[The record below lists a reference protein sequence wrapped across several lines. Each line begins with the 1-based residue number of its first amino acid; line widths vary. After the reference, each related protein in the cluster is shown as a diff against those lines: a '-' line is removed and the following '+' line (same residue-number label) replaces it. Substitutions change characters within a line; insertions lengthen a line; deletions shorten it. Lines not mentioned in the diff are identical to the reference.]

1 MVVIMRAAV
10 LADMKDRDLQ
20 LQVDWAVVV
29 TAKEV
34 VGLNLRLLEL
44 ITLAVVEVLEHQVQ
58 LAVLVLLLF
67 DINTNRRSYVTIIR
81 IR

>member
-58 LAVLVLLLF
+58 LAVPVLLLF

-81 IR
+81 VR